1 MPPSRRL
8 EPGPVPGYPKI
19 QHFMP
24 ARSHGGAWKVAYADF
39 VTALMCLFIVLWL
52 TSSTQAVKQSI
63 SGYFQDPK
71 GYTAK
76 MEAGAANP
84 ETSINDLRRVLEQ
97 AIQQIPEFE
106 KLEKNVKFSV
116 TGEGLRIDLMENAQ
130 GTFFEAGGAKPSLE
144 GEKLLRVLA
153 GEIGKMPNR
162 LAIEGHSDAQA
173 YRNSA
178 PDSGYTNWELS
189 ADRANAARRLLH
201 ASGIRPGQ
209 VGEVRGFADQK
220 LLNASEPG
228 DPRNRRVS
236 VVVKFE

>member
-1 MPPSRRL
+1 M
-8 EPGPVPGYPKI
+8 
-19 QHFMP
+19 
-24 ARSHGGAWKVAYADF
+24 AYADF

-52 TSSTQAVKQSI
+52 TSSTKAVKESI

-76 MEAGAANP
+76 LGAGAANSGEGMRVNP
-84 ETSINDLRRVLEQ
+84 DTVNDFRRLLEQ
-97 AIQQIPEFE
+97 ALRQMPEFS

-130 GTFFEAGGAKPSLE
+130 GTFFEAGGAKPSVE
-144 GEKLLRVLA
+144 GVKLLRVLA

-162 LAIEGHSDAQA
+162 LAIEGHSDSQA

-178 PDSGYTNWELS
+178 PESGYSNWELS

-201 ASGIRPGQ
+201 GSGVRPEQ
-209 VGEVRGFADQK
+209 VGEVRGFADQR
-220 LLNASEPG
+220 LFNETDPA

-236 VVVKFE
+236 VVVKFQ